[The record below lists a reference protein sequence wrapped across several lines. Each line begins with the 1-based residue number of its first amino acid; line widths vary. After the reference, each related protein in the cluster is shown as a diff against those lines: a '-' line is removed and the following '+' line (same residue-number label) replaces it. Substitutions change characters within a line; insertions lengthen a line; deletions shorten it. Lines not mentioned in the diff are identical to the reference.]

1 MLLKNDIDSFRFLYT
16 MATQSL
22 LERIF
27 SQKVIKV
34 GEKYVPLTDIT
45 NVDNLT
51 VNTING
57 QAPSNGSLN
66 ENGVFN
72 PSPSGPLDLN
82 GHPLIDNMGTLT
94 IGGDT
99 VNIGNSATD
108 VQIGNTATNVG
119 IGLDG
124 NIISIGTAYDVS
136 ISASNTIALDG
147 NVTFN
152 GPVKS
157 IGSGGLDMNWGSIS
171 KIGNLGATGPATFGS
186 GSTPLTINGNNLT
199 NVSLIN
205 GVPPAGSWNGTAT
218 SDLNMGWHNITNVG
232 NIVATGPMTF
242 GTGPNPLTLNTNSIT
257 NVGNLVATGPMT
269 FGTGTNPLTLHTN
282 SITNVGNLVATGP
295 MTFGTGTNPLTLHTN
310 SITNVGNLVATG
322 PMTFGTGTN
331 PLTLNTNSIKNLQ
344 YVNGVPYA
352 QGGGGVILSGN
363 TGCYTQYAAVETTI
377 SGPSGL
383 TNTGIVTMTPTSDPG
398 SGTRYWANTYSAGP
412 SGLGPKIKFNA
423 INDNTG
429 IGFNFNY
436 ALLKL

>member
-1 MLLKNDIDSFRFLYT
+1 

-269 FGTGTNPLTLHTN
+269 FGTGTNPLTL
-282 SITNVGNLVATGP
+282 
-295 MTFGTGTNPLTLHTN
+295 
-310 SITNVGNLVATG
+310 
-322 PMTFGTGTN
+322 
-331 PLTLNTNSIKNLQ
+331 NTNSIKNLQ